1 MPCVRWRPRSDCE
14 PEVLDLL
21 AANPLLTIMLVVSLG
36 TLLGAVPFGPVRFG
50 AAGALFVG
58 LGVGALDPRLGSGLG
73 LIQTLGLAL
82 FVYMVGIA
90 VGARFFRG
98 LRRQLPLM
106 ISAVVVLGL
115 AGLAGMVLG
124 SLLGI
129 SPAVRGG
136 VYAGALTSTPAL
148 AAAIAKAG
156 SQEPAIGYALSYP
169 IGVTLAILALAIV
182 LTRPWHARRDPLPL
196 AGRSLIDLS
205 VEIEH
210 PCRLQDVPGIGDHS
224 VRFSYLSRDG
234 QVRVIKA
241 DDEFRHEDRVVIIGP
256 EEPVQQAV
264 EYLGRRVHHH
274 LADDRSTVDYRR
286 ILVSDPRIAGRTIGE
301 LDIPGRFDGIVTR
314 LRRGD
319 LDMLAAEDTV
329 VELGDR
335 LRVVVPRGQL
345 TSVARYLGD
354 SERKVSEID
363 ALSLGIG
370 VALGLLLGLIAVP
383 LPGGIKLALG
393 SAAGPLVIGM
403 ILGRLERTGPLV
415 WGLPSSASLTIRQLG
430 LASGQAFAAQA
441 FTGLGL
447 RIAVAGAITVGLSAA
462 FVLALA
468 RALGFS
474 TARAAGGLA
483 GFVGQ
488 PAILAYVNGR
498 TVDER
503 VDAGYAALFA
513 LAIIVKILLVQVI
526 VAT

>member
-1 MPCVRWRPRSDCE
+1 
-14 PEVLDLL
+14 VLDLL
-21 AANPLLTIMLVVSLG
+21 AANLLLTIMLVVSLG
-36 TLLGAVPFGPVRFG
+36 TLLGAVSFGPVRFG
-50 AAGALFVG
+50 PAGALFVG
-58 LGVGALDPRLGSGLG
+58 LGVGALDPRLGRGLG
-73 LIQTLGLAL
+73 LVQTLGLAL

-106 ISAVVVLGL
+106 AGAAVVLVLAAL
-115 AGLAGMVLG
+115 AVVALG

-129 SPAVRGG
+129 SPTVRGG

-148 AAAIAKAG
+148 AAAITKAG
-156 SQEPAIGYALSYP
+156 SQDPAIGYALSYP
-169 IGVTLAILALAIV
+169 VGVTLAILALAIV
-182 LTRPWHARRDPLPL
+182 LTRPWQTRRDPLPL

-205 VEIEH
+205 VEVEH
-210 PCRLQDVPGIGDHS
+210 PCRVQDVPGMDDHS
-224 VRFSYLSRDG
+224 VRFSYLSHDG
-234 QVRVIKA
+234 RVRVIKA
-241 DDEFRHEDRVVIIGP
+241 DDELQHGDRVVIIGP
-256 EEPVQQAV
+256 EEPVHQAV
-264 EYLGRRVHHH
+264 VYLGRRVHHH
-274 LADDRSTVDYRR
+274 LAHDRSTVDYRR
-286 ILVSDPRIAGRTIGE
+286 ILVSDPRIAGRSIGE
-301 LDIPGRFDGIVTR
+301 LDIPGRFDGVITR

-319 LDMLAAEDTV
+319 LDMLAADDTV

-345 TSVARYLGD
+345 TPVAQYLGD
-354 SERKVSEID
+354 SERRVSEID

-383 LPGGIKLALG
+383 LPGGLKLALG
-393 SAAGPLVIGM
+393 PAAGPLVIGM

-415 WGLPSSASLTIRQLG
+415 WGLPSSANLTIRQLGLLLFLATTG

-447 RIAVAGAITVGLSAA
+447 RIAAAGAITVALSATLIL
-462 FVLALA
+462 VLA

-483 GFVGQ
+483 GFIGQ

-503 VDAGYAALFA
+503 VDAGYATLFA
-513 LAIIVKILLVQVI
+513 LSLIVKILLVQVI
-526 VAT
+526 VAS